1 MNTEEIGNEQTS
13 AHAAHRVRI
22 PGFISDKDIGL
33 GDVIKQATSAV
44 GIKPCG
50 ACQRR
55 AAALNRWLMF
65 SGKRE

>member
-1 MNTEEIGNEQTS
+1 MNTEETGNEQMSVPAT
-13 AHAAHRVRI
+13 HRIRT